1 MNNEV
6 QSAQPTARERC
17 LQDLTVS
24 LGVLQRTYRAAA
36 DKAIAHLGI
45 SQPAAWALMII
56 GRQGSGARHG
66 VVAELLGVEGP
77 TLVRTLDQLVAA
89 GLIER
94 REDAIDRRAKT
105 LHITPAGAEIQ
116 VHIEA
121 VMHELRARLFAG
133 ISDGDIETCVRVLS
147 ALGQALGRAP
157 LQSVLSARGDA

>member
-1 MNNEV
+1 MKKKM
-6 QSAQPTARERC
+6 QPLQPSAREKW

-45 SQPAAWALMII
+45 SQPAAWALVTI

-89 GLIER
+89 GLVER
-94 REDAIDRRAKT
+94 REDATDRRAKT
-105 LHITPAGAEIQ
+105 LHITSAGAEMQ
-116 VHIEA
+116 VKIDAALHA
-121 VMHELRARLFAG
+121 LRATLSAG
-133 ISDGDIETCVRVLS
+133 IADSDIENSVRVLS
-147 ALGQALGRAP
+147 ALGQALGRPP
-157 LQSVLSARGDA
+157 LQSIQSTNAKA